1 MNSTPDKAEQST
13 DDIND
18 PNPSVPV
25 PDPGDPLASAFAQA
39 TQQFPQSA
47 PTKTTGGG
55 GSLGNLAREVSG
67 TQSRVDEESDDA
79 QQED

>member
-1 MNSTPDKAEQST
+1 MSSTPDKAEQST

-18 PNPSVPV
+18 PNPSVPA

-39 TQQFPQSA
+39 TQQFPQSD
-47 PTKTTGGG
+47 PTNTTGGG
-55 GSLGNLAREVSG
+55 GSLGNLARKVSG